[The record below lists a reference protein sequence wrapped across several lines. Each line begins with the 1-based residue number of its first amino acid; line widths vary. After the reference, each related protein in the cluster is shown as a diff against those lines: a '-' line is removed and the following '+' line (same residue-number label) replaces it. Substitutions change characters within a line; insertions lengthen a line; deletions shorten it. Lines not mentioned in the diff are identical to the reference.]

1 MARSLSS
8 DIQNYILQEG
18 IRIVHL
24 VNIQT
29 STPITVT
36 NHVKDLTYDTVSY
49 SAGGNF
55 VDLQEVQETGDL
67 EYLSM
72 AISLKNV
79 SSVVRD
85 IFKGENFIN
94 KTAKVYLAFLDAD
107 ETLLDAYLYFDGTVA
122 GAALSQQKEALSV
135 NINLADQWK
144 NWEIIKGRKFTGT
157 SQKSVYSNDRG
168 LDLAHMTNKDVRWNR

>member
-36 NHVKDLTYDTVSY
+36 NHVKDLTYDSVSY

-55 VDLQEVQETGDL
+55 VDLQEVQESGDL

-85 IFKGENFIN
+85 IFNRI
-94 KTAKVYLAFLDAD
+94 AKA
-107 ETLLDAYLYFDGTVA
+107 
-122 GAALSQQKEALSV
+122 
-135 NINLADQWK
+135 
-144 NWEIIKGRKFTGT
+144 RK
-157 SQKSVYSNDRG
+157 
-168 LDLAHMTNKDVRWNR
+168 L

>member
-36 NHVKDLTYDTVSY
+36 NHVKDLSYDSVSY

-55 VDLQEVQETGDL
+55 VDLQEVQESGDL
-67 EYLSM
+67 EYSSLN
-72 AISLKNV
+72 ISLQNV
-79 SSVVRD
+79 TDAVRN
-85 IFKGENFIN
+85 IFKDEDFIN
-94 KTAKVYLAFLDAD
+94 KTAKIYVAFLDAN
-107 ETLLDAYLYFDGTVA
+107 ETLLDAYLYFDGTVS
-122 GAALSQQKEALSV
+122 GASLAQQKDAMSV
-135 NINLADQWK
+135 NIILADQWK
-144 NWEIIKGRKFTGT
+144 NWDIIKGRKFTGT
-157 SQKSVYSNDRG
+157 SQKSVYSTDKG
-168 LDLAHMTNKDVRWNR
+168 LDLAHTTNEDVRWNR